1 MVMPQAPRTMSRPS
15 MARPSTGLVGLA
27 ATLDATPRLGVV
39 IVNYRGAADTIEC
52 LESLLR
58 APLPMKIVV
67 VENGSG
73 DDSAD
78 VIRAWAAGTRP
89 ALAESSAMAPL
100 STPPVAKPVALA
112 CLAAGDAG
120 SSAAERL
127 TLIVSP
133 ENRGFAG
140 GNNIGLRHLMGD
152 PELSHFWLLNNDTVV
167 TPDAPAA
174 LLARLQ
180 AGPRIGMCGTI
191 VRHYWAPDRVQALN
205 GFSFN
210 LLTGAGSALGGG
222 GPATQSFDPLA
233 IADATDFV
241 LGASLSVS
249 RDFLVKVGP
258 MAEDYF
264 LYFEEMDW
272 AIRNRRLGED
282 AFEIGFA
289 HGATIF
295 HKAGRSIGS
304 TSAHTARSAFSD
316 YWMTRSR
323 LKYVWR
329 HHRLLWPWHW
339 LLGFGII
346 LRRLLRRR
354 WRHAGA
360 VLRAMLGRH
369 F

>member
-1 MVMPQAPRTMSRPS
+1 MAMQAASRAVSRPPGS
-15 MARPSTGLVGLA
+15 RQSGSRTGVMI
-27 ATLDATPRLGVV
+27 TPDTTARLGVV
-39 IVNYRGAADTIEC
+39 IVNFRGAADTIEC

-58 APLPMKIVV
+58 TPLPMRIVV

-73 DDSAD
+73 DDSAE
-78 VIRAWAAGTRP
+78 VIRAWAAGATP
-89 ALAESSAMAPL
+89 ARAESPIMAPL
-100 STPPVAKPVALA
+100 STPPIAKPVALMSLPA
-112 CLAAGDAG
+112 SGAG
-120 SSAAERL
+120 SCPPEML
-127 TLIVSP
+127 TLIESP
-133 ENRGFAG
+133 DNLGFAG
-140 GNNIGLRHLMGD
+140 GNNLGLRHLAGD
-152 PELSHFWLLNNDTVV
+152 PDLTHFWLLNNDTVV
-167 TPDAPAA
+167 TRDAPAA

-180 AGPRIGMCGTI
+180 AGPRMGMCGTI

-205 GFSFN
+205 GFAFS
-210 LLTGAGSALGGG
+210 LLTGTGRALGGN

-233 IADATDFV
+233 IADETDFV
-241 LGASLSVS
+241 LGASLAIS
-249 RDFLVKVGP
+249 RDFLLKVGP

-272 AIRNRRLGED
+272 AIRNRRLGDE
-282 AFEIGFA
+282 AFDIGFA
-289 HGATIF
+289 HGATVF

-339 LLGFGII
+339 LLGWAII
-346 LRRLLRRR
+346 ARRLLRRR
-354 WRHAGA
+354 WSHAGA
-360 VLRAMLGRH
+360 VLRAMLGRR

>member
-1 MVMPQAPRTMSRPS
+1 MPAMS
-15 MARPSTGLVGLA
+15 GLA
-27 ATLDATPRLGVV
+27 AGRAGLPAVADATPRLGVV
-39 IVNYRGAADTIEC
+39 IVNFRGAADTIEC

-58 APLPMKIVV
+58 TPLPIKIVV

-73 DDSAD
+73 DDSAE

-89 ALAESSAMAPL
+89 AQAESPAMAPL
-100 STPPVAKPVALA
+100 STPPIAKPLALA
-112 CLAAGDAG
+112 CLPASDAG
-120 SSAAERL
+120 QQTPERL
-127 TLIVSP
+127 TLIESP
-133 ENRGFAG
+133 DNLGFAG
-140 GNNIGLRHLMGD
+140 GNNIGLRHLITDRG
-152 PELSHFWLLNNDTVV
+152 LTHFWLLNNDTVV
-167 TPDAPAA
+167 TRDAPAA

-180 AGPRIGMCGTI
+180 AGPRMGMCGTI
-191 VRHYWAPDRVQALN
+191 VRHYWAPDRVQAFN
-205 GFSFN
+205 GFAFS
-210 LLTGAGSALGGG
+210 LLTGTGRALGGNA
-222 GPATQSFDPLA
+222 PATQSFDPLA
-233 IADATDFV
+233 IADETDFV
-241 LGASLSVS
+241 LGASLAVS
-249 RDFLVKVGP
+249 REFLAKVGP

-272 AIRNRRLGED
+272 AIRNRRLGDD

-304 TSAHTARSAFSD
+304 TSAHTSRSAFSD

-339 LLGFGII
+339 LLGWVII
-346 LRRLLRRR
+346 LRRLVRRR
-354 WRHAGA
+354 WPHAGG
-360 VLRAMLGRH
+360 VLRAMLGRR